1 VEWIE
6 EAKQYI
12 GFSARD
18 EELLRGFHAAAR
30 ARYREVVDHFY
41 AVIDRF
47 DGARAVLVGG
57 IAQVERLKGTLLAWL
72 ESGLGGAHDEDWY
85 ETRARI
91 GRRHVAI
98 GLPPRYMHTAV
109 NLVRADLHGIARGT
123 TGIDAA
129 AVIEAIDRWLDLEL
143 AIMVQTYQEHHEQ
156 GLMAAM
162 QRMSAGLAHEV
173 RNPLNSAQL
182 QLQLLSRR
190 LKRAGAEPGL
200 LEVTSLVDG
209 EIRRLSGLLQEFLDF
224 ARPVQLAIVDCDLV
238 GVAQQVVELAN
249 VAASARQIEVVLTGE
264 PAVVISCDPGK
275 VHQILQNLIANALD
289 AARSRVE
296 VDLRADDAAAILRVR
311 DDGPGIPEGVLP
323 RIYEPFFSTKEHGTG
338 MGLSITYS
346 LVSLHGGSIEVQNQ
360 GGAEFTVR
368 LPAEPPPPDAIASAI
383 TSGSA
388 NGTGTRR

>member
-1 VEWIE
+1 MHWIE
-6 EAKQYI
+6 EAKQYV
-12 GFSARD
+12 GFSEED
-18 EELLRGFHAAAR
+18 ERRLHALHALGRAGYAAII
-30 ARYREVVDHFY
+30 DHFY
-41 AVIDRF
+41 AVIEQF
-47 DGARAVLVGG
+47 AGARQVITGG
-57 IAQVERLKGTLLAWL
+57 PPQIAHLKVTLLAWL
-72 ESGLGGAHDEDWY
+72 ESGVGGPHDLAWY
-85 ETRARI
+85 EARSRI

-98 GLPPRYMHTAV
+98 GLASRYMFTAA
-109 NLVRADLHGIARGT
+109 NLVRADLHRLAGGIA
-123 TGIDAA
+123 GIDLAA
-129 AVIEAIDRWLDLEL
+129 TGDAIDRWLDLEL
-143 AIMVQTYQEHHEQ
+143 AIMLHSYQEDHERQ
-156 GLMAAM
+156 QLAAM
-162 QRMSAGLAHEV
+162 QRMAAGLAHEV

-249 VAASARQIEVVLTGE
+249 VAARARQIEVVLTGE